1 MKRIIAVTAL
11 VFVVTIL
18 VVLPS
23 LFLFSSKAHSAET
36 IKPEWSEGVLQR
48 EEVFISFYLKDSPAT
63 QCLVSVGYDKEG
75 NWLGAI
81 ILMVEEK
88 ENEKRWHK
96 IVLKQESLLEL
107 VDDVPRTQLV
117 LVVHSVERG
126 NESNN
131 ANNVPQNFFQSTCG
145 VSLHSIQN
153 KALSEL
159 LIKVL
164 AIGKLI

>member
-23 LFLFSSKAHSAET
+23 IFLFSSKAHSAET

-48 EEVFISFYLKDSPAT
+48 EEVFVSYYLKDSPAT
-63 QCLVSVGYDKEG
+63 QCIVSVGYDKEG

-81 ILMVEEK
+81 ILMVDEK
-88 ENEKRWHK
+88 INQKRCHK
-96 IVLKQESLLEL
+96 IVLKQESLLDL
-107 VDDVPRTQLV
+107 VDGVPRTQLD

-131 ANNVPQNFFQSTCG
+131 ASSVPQNFFQSTCG
-145 VSLHSIQN
+145 ASLYSVPN